1 EFPRTGET
9 KNHTIITSGVIIV
22 LSILGLLGYRK
33 KQKDD

>member
-1 EFPRTGET
+1 M
-9 KNHTIITSGVIIV
+9 ITSGVIIV